1 MIETPLTN
9 VSLSMDMPIS
19 VGFGDASVT
28 KDGVVA
34 WYESYYNSTTP
45 ITVADAERMAQ
56 ADPDHDW
63 RIHLV
68 APLHENHYQRQGE
81 GAWMLYQTG
90 LGFA

>member
-1 MIETPLTN
+1 MFETPLTN
-9 VSLSMDMPIS
+9 VSLSMDMPIA

-28 KDGVVA
+28 KDNTVV
-34 WYESYYNSTTP
+34 WYESYYTSAKP

-81 GAWMLYQTG
+81 CAWMLYQTG

>member
-1 MIETPLTN
+1 MFETPLST
-9 VSLSMDMPIS
+9 VPVSMDTTIS
-19 VGFGDASVT
+19 VGFGAASLT
-28 KDGVVA
+28 KDNTVV
-34 WYESYYNSTTP
+34 WYESYYTSAKP

-68 APLHENHYQRQGE
+68 APLHESHYQRQGA
-81 GAWMLYQTG
+81 GVWVLYHTG